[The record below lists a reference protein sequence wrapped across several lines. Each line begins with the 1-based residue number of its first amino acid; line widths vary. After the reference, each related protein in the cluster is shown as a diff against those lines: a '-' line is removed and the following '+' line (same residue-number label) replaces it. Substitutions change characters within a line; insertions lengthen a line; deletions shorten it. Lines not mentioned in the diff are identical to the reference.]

1 MITRVYA
8 SGFKGLDFDQP
19 LALRTLLTG
28 RVGSGKS
35 ARALALALLVTG
47 GLPGTGIA
55 RQNAEMFRAV
65 GGGGDALTVGME
77 ADGRRFERIFRRK
90 KNGAVTTDCRIDGE
104 TIPKN
109 LFELELDREG
119 VGIAD
124 VSGFLELSDTRKIDE
139 LFRLF
144 PPAGDVRGLNA
155 AVAARKARMSA
166 MERDIRAREQSRQ
179 ALSDA
184 IADLRLPAG
193 SLPDVQARIA
203 TVEREYQA
211 ARDELVRERARLE
224 HEAERAARS
233 GEAPAAEP
241 AAPALPPPAA
251 TGHPVPSPVASRP
264 VPDQGEGLA
273 ALKRVLSA
281 LNRAGCGGCAARM
294 VLLREMKQMFPSTVA
309 PSAD

>member
-19 LALRTLLTG
+19 LALRTLITG

-55 RQNAEMFRAV
+55 RQNAEIFKAV
-65 GGGGDALTVGME
+65 GGGDTLTVGMA
-77 ADGRRFERIFRRK
+77 ADGRQFERIFRRK

-104 TIPKN
+104 PTPKN
-109 LFELELDREG
+109 LFEMELDRQG

-124 VSGFLELSDTRKIDE
+124 VSGFLTLSDARKIDE

-155 AVAARKARMSA
+155 AIAARKERIAG
-166 MERDIRAREQSRQ
+166 MERDIRSKEQSRQ
-179 ALSDA
+179 SLSDA
-184 IADLRLPAG
+184 IAELNLPAG
-193 SLPDVQARIA
+193 SLPEVQARIA
-203 TVEREYQA
+203 TVEREYQT

-224 HEAERAARS
+224 HEEELAARNV
-233 GEAPAAEP
+233 EAPAAEP
-241 AAPALPPPAA
+241 AVRALSPTAPPQPAA
-251 TGHPVPSPVASRP
+251 ASTPSQTVQHKDNS
-264 VPDQGEGLA
+264 GMA
-273 ALKRVLSA
+273 ALNRVLSA
-281 LNRAGCGGCAARM
+281 LNRAGCGGCAAKM
-294 VLLREMKQMFPSTVA
+294 VLLREMKQMKEA
-309 PSAD
+309 AHG